1 MKKMIIKAGGGIVV
15 NEQNEVL
22 LIYRRG
28 KWDLPKGKLD
38 DGETIEE
45 CALREVKEE
54 TGLFKIKI
62 EGFIS
67 QTKHLYEWEGATIEK
82 ITDWYL
88 MSHAGLEAATP
99 QTEEDIEEILWCPKN
114 QLEQYINETYENIR
128 LLFKNLGWIK

>member
-54 TGLFKIKI
+54 TGL
-62 EGFIS
+62 
-67 QTKHLYEWEGATIEK
+67 L
-82 ITDWYL
+82 
-88 MSHAGLEAATP
+88 
-99 QTEEDIEEILWCPKN
+99 
-114 QLEQYINETYENIR
+114 
-128 LLFKNLGWIK
+128 